1 MQTSKEHDNCEALK
15 SLRTGNEASKWES
28 KYILKEETRTQ
39 GTKKQR
45 KASKPSKRIKK
56 QASSSPN
63 SSLAFVAK
71 STKLNGSTPQ
81 LWLIN

>member
-15 SLRTGNEASKWES
+15 SLRTGNEARKWES

-45 KASKPSKRIKK
+45 KASKPSKWVQKATYQKAGIKFPK
-56 QASSSPN
+56 QYAPV
-63 SSLAFVAK
+63 VA
-71 STKLNGSTPQ
+71 TV
-81 LWLIN
+81 IN